1 MPPVFG
7 IITKPD
13 RNPDPLLIERIKQ
26 GGEYVIPRKL
36 ICRDSENA
44 FLGMA
49 VIENNALMIPDQV
62 LIEKGDWSI
71 IADAVLY
78 KRKALPEKPGIENES
93 QSDAGLILEAW
104 IRFGSACMNLFYGD
118 FAFVIANRKTGEIF
132 CGRDHLGVR
141 PLFYTFYKDSFLFA
155 SEIRYLSH
163 ALQKPGLR
171 AEYLTDTLITV
182 KSRKDQTPFQS
193 VFRLKPGHYLHYKE
207 GQTVIDS
214 YWKPDPT
221 RQKRLQSEKEYI
233 DLLSQKLEEAVQMR
247 CNPST
252 TIGSELSGG
261 LDSSAVTG
269 IANRFLEKEGKKLT
283 AFSNLFPENG
293 TVDFKDEREYIKYMA
308 DFRWF
313 PWQGIDHHKSTIPGI
328 LRHSLKVHSCFIQQ
342 NFNIFSKSLYEKAG
356 IEGIQVLLSGFGGDE
371 LVSARTAFP
380 WNELINQREWRVI
393 RDELFHKGFSVKSI
407 LKPARIAIN
416 YLRNLLNAETHASG
430 VFTKE
435 LLDKRFTNFPLQE
448 NFSNKHRLRQR
459 LGDNFRREKKN
470 TLAERQSDRIMLDHL
485 PQRMEYCF
493 AAAAQYGMEY
503 RYPLLDVEVIETAL
517 AFPPW
522 LKQHHGINR
531 YMFREAIRGFVPEE
545 IRTRDDKSGSTIPQ
559 TLQSL
564 INDRDEILNL
574 IQRASEIPF
583 LHEIFDFSKFPEWY
597 EKLAKRDPADQNYLN
612 PGAFYDYL
620 MILLY
625 YLEKPS
631 YSSHSSHNVTQA
643 TGNA

>member
-13 RNPDPLLIERIKQ
+13 KNPDPLLINRMKQ
-26 GGEYVIPRKL
+26 AGEYVIPRKL
-36 ICRDSENA
+36 ICRESANT
-44 FLGMA
+44 FLGIA
-49 VIENNALMIPDQV
+49 VIENNPLMIPDQV
-62 LIEKGDWSI
+62 VCEKGEWII

-78 KRKALPEKPGIENES
+78 KRTILLEKLGIKNES

-104 IRFGSACMNLFYGD
+104 IRFGSACMNFFYGD
-118 FAFVIANRKTGEIF
+118 FAFVINNRKTGEFF

-141 PLFYTFYKDSFLFA
+141 PLFYTFHKGSFLFA
-155 SEIRYLSH
+155 SEIRYLVN
-163 ALQKPGLR
+163 AIQKPGLR
-171 AEYLTDTLITV
+171 AEYFTDTLIRV

-193 VFRLKPGHYLHYKE
+193 VYRLKPGHYLHYKE
-207 GQTVIDS
+207 EQMVTDI
-214 YWKPDPT
+214 YWKLDPT
-221 RQKRLQSEKEYI
+221 RQIRLKREKEFLV
-233 DLLSQKLEEAVQMR
+233 LLRQKLEEAVQIR
-247 CNPST
+247 CNLSAK
-252 TIGSELSGG
+252 IGSELSGG

-269 IANRFLEKEGKKLT
+269 IASRFLKGEKKEIT
-283 AFSNLFPENG
+283 AFSNLFPENR
-293 TVDFKDEREYIKYMA
+293 TVDFKDEREFIKYMT
-308 DFRWF
+308 DFVSI
-313 PWQGIDHHKSTIPGI
+313 PWHGIDHHQLAIPDI
-328 LRHSLKVHSCFIQQ
+328 LKHSLKVHSCFIQQ

-356 IEGIQVLLSGFGGDE
+356 SEGIQVLLSGFGGDE

-380 WNELINQREWRVI
+380 WNELINKREWRVI
-393 RDELFHKGFSVKSI
+393 RDEMFQKGFSLKSI
-407 LKPARIAIN
+407 LKPAKITIN
-416 YLRNLLNAETHASG
+416 YLRNLLKTETHTSG

-435 LLDKRFTNFPLQE
+435 LLDKRFRNFPLQE
-448 NFSNKHRLRQR
+448 DFSNKHHLRQR
-459 LGDNFRREKKN
+459 LSDNFRKERKN
-470 TLAERQSDRIMLDHL
+470 ILAERQSDRIMLDHL
-485 PQRMEYCF
+485 PQRIEYCY

-503 RYPLLDVEVIETAL
+503 SYPLLDVDLVETAL

-522 LKQHHGINR
+522 FKQHHGISR

-559 TLQSL
+559 TMQSL

-574 IQRASEIPF
+574 VQRASEIPF
-583 LHEIFDFSKFPEWY
+583 LHKIFDFSKFPGWL
-597 EKLAKRDPADQNYLN
+597 EKLVRHDPSETNYLN

-631 YSSHSSHNVTQA
+631 HSSHSSHPPTQT